1 MCYNGPNEKYLIFLI
16 CHLTIQGG
24 GLMSKITVGFEL
36 KDATKSVDGVDA
48 SGKRLNKT
56 LERTQELMKG
66 TKGGGGSRAAAA
78 AFGQTEYNT
87 ARGTVGTGA
96 GGRDFAKQS
105 RELDGLVRLYAVYA
119 ANIFA
124 AGAAFRALSEA
135 MNTTNMIQGLNQLGA
150 ASGVAMGGLAKRFS
164 EASGGAISLRESME
178 ATAKAVSSG
187 LSQTQFLKLG
197 DVAKKASQA
206 LGVNM
211 SDAVSRLTRGITKL
225 EPELLDEL
233 GIFTKVGKATE
244 DYARAIGKPVSAL
257 TDFEKRQAFA
267 NAVLEE
273 GARKFGQ
280 VEIPTNPYDKLLA
293 TLKNVAQAGLEIVNN
308 VLGPFAKLLS
318 NNTGLLVGVIGL
330 IGAKIVKDALP
341 AIGQWRSGLKA
352 AADAARQSSSD
363 IAASFGEGFVERTN
377 AAFKVPQLEAN
388 LRKSEEA
395 YRASRVKMA
404 QMDTDLSK
412 RVLKGGAGTDD
423 RSLRAEQTRYSK
435 EINALRRQ
443 GLDINN
449 AQILAL
455 QKERAVVIALRNDI
469 KALNA
474 AQDAALSKA
483 SGGSIFER
491 TGDFLRASAAKG
503 ARDRAT
509 RLDILSDVSRNQTQ
523 LGFGPAIGMMMKDLD
538 KLPGKFQKIRTGIA
552 GIVIAGAGTIGTA
565 ISGLSRFLGP
575 VGIGITVLTAAL
587 PLFRNNEEAAARFAG
602 SLDLLKENSE
612 NAFRVLER
620 LGKLDPLERISV
632 DNIFA
637 KGTAL
642 ESLGGSMS
650 KAFTDIETEIKNR
663 NWADSTINFLASIIG
678 RSSEQLL
685 AKQIGNSLESA
696 IKLSANGRAIQQEIA
711 KLLELPAESSIS
723 AIEKAL
729 ANSSPVIRGAV
740 AKVIEDSGKKAV
752 ASAGSLKTFREGL
765 AESSKIYQ
773 DLINTTKNATPLTKF
788 AEESTKKILELNNAL
803 EGANLPEKLTELTR
817 LSTDINFL
825 QLFPLE
831 AAKNILSTSDEL
843 KTLSTEL
850 AEVERKQ
857 TLYNN
862 ALNEQQTIV
871 DKYARLAT
879 GPTTVSESK
888 ELAAATDAIKRLK
901 EANAGLDTT
910 RGAISGSLQSA
921 QAKFATS
928 MREGLLAN
936 IDTFTRNLVAAAAK
950 AGLELQ
956 KAALGGVADPVL
968 KAEIQQRI
976 DLEGL
981 KIDRSLLK
989 VQMSLIEST
998 DNLRLAMLESAFEG
1012 KLRDRG
1018 LSGLDGGDLE
1028 NALLR
1033 NPANRDLADDRRMIT
1048 SIKEN
1053 RGKTLTQLSAEIASV
1068 GSNTGQLGGIA
1079 PASTLR
1085 GLGEVTGSAQARA
1098 AVQQQLQDLDK
1109 KGKLVELNTKLAKLD
1124 GESFNKLKELG
1135 DQQRKNDQAQA
1146 AFAVEKNSMTEAEF
1160 NKKNE
1165 DFILQKSRLDILVD
1179 GEKSNLAI
1187 LKAQAVQG
1195 FLKSEES
1202 LKNLEYTRENAATAK
1217 TLTKEERDQADA
1229 AARRLTSV
1237 SSALSIKDRDAKTA
1251 EQAFIVS
1258 SAALDK
1264 EISINK
1270 ITQDNLTLQGQLG
1283 MLDDESL
1290 RTKLNLLKVEETK
1303 LEQTKQLTAAQRAY
1317 NQEVEKLDRDMEA
1330 AGGFYVGSKKT
1341 EDDTA
1346 RARLLENYKSQRSAI
1361 LLVTQ
1366 AQIDSAQTMAD
1377 TTNRQLAY
1385 TEMFKQGFKGM
1396 EDAIVNFTKT
1406 GKLSFKDMIN
1416 SFIEGLLRY
1425 EIQQQQIA
1433 LFSGLGGAGGLA
1445 KLFMGAIGFNS
1456 PSPMGPMGD
1465 PDFYNN
1471 AKGGVYDA
1479 GLKTFAK
1486 GGMFTNGI
1494 VNQPTYFKFAKGT
1507 GLMGEAGPEAI
1518 MPLKRDS
1525 NGNLG
1530 VRGGGGGSNVD
1541 VVVNNYGS
1549 EKATTKETTDSR
1561 GNRRIEVIIGDMV
1574 AGELNRVG
1582 SNTQQAMT
1590 ASYGT
1595 SPLVARR

>member
-1 MCYNGPNEKYLIFLI
+1 
-16 CHLTIQGG
+16 
-24 GLMSKITVGFEL
+24 MSKITVGFEL

-96 GGRDFAKQS
+96 SGRDFAKQS

-187 LSQTQFLKLG
+187 LSQAQFLKLG

-341 AIGQWRSGLKA
+341 AIGQWRSGLKD

-388 LRKSEEA
+388 LKKSEDA

-423 RSLRAEQTRYSK
+423 RALRAEQTRYSK
-435 EINALRRQ
+435 EINTLRRQ

-491 TGDFLRASAAKG
+491 AGDFLRSSAAKG

-552 GIVIAGAGTIGTA
+552 GIIIAGAGTIGTA

-575 VGIGITVLTAAL
+575 VGMGIGILTAAL
-587 PLFRNNEEAAARFAG
+587 PLFRSNEEEAARFAG

-663 NWADSTINFLASIIG
+663 NWADSTINFLSSIIG

-696 IKLSANGRAIQQEIA
+696 VKLSANGRAIQQEIA

-729 ANSSPVIRGAV
+729 ANSSPAIRGAV

-831 AAKNILSTSDEL
+831 AAKNILSTSSEL
-843 KTLSTEL
+843 KTLSVEL
-850 AEVERKQ
+850 ADVESKQ
-857 TLYNN
+857 RTYND
-862 ALNEQQTIV
+862 ALNTQQTII
-871 DKYARLAT
+871 DKLRSSGTLNLA
-879 GPTTVSESK
+879 GGESNK
-888 ELAAATDAIKRLK
+888 DYLAAKDAIKRLK

-910 RGAISGSLQSA
+910 RGAISSSLQSA

-998 DNLRLAMLESAFEG
+998 DNLRLAMLESSFES

-1018 LSGLDGGDLE
+1018 LSGLSEGDLE
-1028 NALLR
+1028 NSLLR
-1033 NPANRDLADDRRMIT
+1033 NPANRDLADDRRLIT

-1053 RGKTLTQLSAEIASV
+1053 RGKSLTQLRAETAAAGIS
-1068 GSNTGQLGGIA
+1068 TGQLGGVA

-1098 AVQQQLQDLDK
+1098 AVQQQLQALDNTEKMIDLKAKLDK
-1109 KGKLVELNTKLAKLD
+1109 ID
-1124 GESFNKLKELG
+1124 GESFNKLKEFG
-1135 DQQRKNDQAQA
+1135 DKQKEIDQAQA
-1146 AFAVEKNSMTEAEF
+1146 AFAVKKDSMTEAEF
-1160 NKKNE
+1160 NKDNE
-1165 DFILQKSRLDILVD
+1165 AFILQKSKLAIQIED
-1179 GEKSNLAI
+1179 EKSSLAVK
-1187 LKAQAVQG
+1187 KAQAVETI
-1195 FLKSEES
+1195 LLTEEAR
-1202 LKNLEYTRENAATAK
+1202 KNLEYTKENANIAK
-1217 TLTKEERDQADA
+1217 ALTKEERDQADA
-1229 AARRLTSV
+1229 AARRLTTV
-1237 SSALSIKDRDAKTA
+1237 SSALGIKDRETKTA

-1270 ITQDNLTLQGQLG
+1270 ITQDNLSLQGQLG

-1290 RTKLNLLKVEETK
+1290 RTKLNLLKVEEAK
-1303 LEQTKQLTAAQRAY
+1303 LEQIKQMTAAERAY
-1317 NQEVEKLDRDMEA
+1317 NQEVEKLDRDREA

-1346 RARLLENYKSQRSAI
+1346 RARLLENYGAQRSAI

-1366 AQIDSAQTMAD
+1366 AQIDSAQAMAD
-1377 TTNRQLAY
+1377 MTNRQLAY
-1385 TEMFKQGFKGM
+1385 TDLFKQAFKGM

-1416 SFIEGLLRY
+1416 SFLEGLLRY

-1433 LFSGLGGAGGLA
+1433 LFRGMGGAGGLA
-1445 KLFMGAIGFNS
+1445 NLFMSALFPGTISGGGTLDVLQAGARG
-1456 PSPMGPMGD
+1456 
-1465 PDFYNN
+1465 YTAE

-1479 GLKTFAK
+1479 GLRTFAK

-1494 VNQPTYFKFAKGT
+1494 VNQPTLFKFAKGT

-1530 VRGGGGGSNVD
+1530 VRSGGGNNVD
-1541 VVVNNYGS
+1541 VVVNNYGN
-1549 EKATTKETTDSR
+1549 EKATTKETVDSR
-1561 GNRRIEVIIGDMV
+1561 GNRRIEVMIGDMV

-1595 SPLVARR
+1595 APLVARR